1 MELRSSRVTPT
12 TPAESPRSCCRDHPN
27 PMASSTTRSGALARR
42 AASLIVL
49 TFADRSLEAITRI
62 VVAGCGR
69 VGSALALHLA
79 EEGHDVSIID
89 ERPGMFKALGSTFN
103 GTTHFGR
110 PIDVRILKEAGIE
123 FADAFVA
130 VTNSD
135 NTNVMSVQLAKQV
148 FGVPRTLA
156 RLDEPGRADSYTAL
170 DISYVAGAQL
180 TANVI
185 YERIVEEEFAYHVT
199 FSGGDVEIVEMTLNE
214 DADGISVADLEIRNQ
229 LRVAAVRRADRTHIP
244 DESFNLR
251 TGDLVVASARLG
263 VRDAVHQ
270 YLQAAESS

>member
-1 MELRSSRVTPT
+1 M
-12 TPAESPRSCCRDHPN
+12 
-27 PMASSTTRSGALARR
+27 
-42 AASLIVL
+42 
-49 TFADRSLEAITRI
+49 
-62 VVAGCGR
+62 
-69 VGSALALHLA
+69 
-79 EEGHDVSIID
+79 SIID

-103 GTTHFGR
+103 GTTHYGR
-110 PIDVRILKEAGIE
+110 PIDIRILKEAGIE

-156 RLDEPGRADSYTAL
+156 RLDEPGRADSYRAL

-185 YERIVEEEFAYHVT
+185 YERIVEEEFEYHVT

-214 DADGISVADLEIRNQ
+214 DADGITVADLEIRNQ
-229 LRVAAVRRADRTHIP
+229 LRVAAVRRDDRTHIP
-244 DESFNLR
+244 DASFNLHE
-251 TGDLVVASARLG
+251 GDLVVASARLG

-270 YLQAAESS
+270 YLQEAEPS

>member
-1 MELRSSRVTPT
+1 M
-12 TPAESPRSCCRDHPN
+12 
-27 PMASSTTRSGALARR
+27 
-42 AASLIVL
+42 
-49 TFADRSLEAITRI
+49 
-62 VVAGCGR
+62 
-69 VGSALALHLA
+69 
-79 EEGHDVSIID
+79 SIID

-110 PIDVRILKEAGIE
+110 PIDIRILKEAGIE

-135 NTNVMSVQLAKQV
+135 NTDVMSVQLAKQV

-156 RLDEPGRADSYTAL
+156 RLDEPGRADSYRAL

-185 YERIVEEEFAYHVT
+185 YERIVEEEFEYHVT

-214 DADGISVADLEIRNQ
+214 DADGITVGDLEIRNQ
-229 LRVAAVRRADRTHIP
+229 LRVAAVRRGDRTHIP
-244 DESFNLR
+244 DASFNLR
-251 TGDLVVASARLG
+251 EGDLVVASARLG

-270 YLQAAESS
+270 YLQEAEPS

>member
-1 MELRSSRVTPT
+1 M
-12 TPAESPRSCCRDHPN
+12 
-27 PMASSTTRSGALARR
+27 
-42 AASLIVL
+42 
-49 TFADRSLEAITRI
+49 
-62 VVAGCGR
+62 
-69 VGSALALHLA
+69 
-79 EEGHDVSIID
+79 SIID

-110 PIDVRILKEAGIE
+110 PIDIRILKEAGIE

-156 RLDEPGRADSYTAL
+156 RLDEPGRADSYRAL

-185 YERIVEEEFAYHVT
+185 YERIVEEEFEYHVT

-214 DADGISVADLEIRNQ
+214 DADGITVGDLEIRNQ
-229 LRVAAVRRADRTHIP
+229 LRVAAVRRGDRTHIP
-244 DESFNLR
+244 DASFNLR
-251 TGDLVVASARLG
+251 EGDLVVASARLG

-270 YLQAAESS
+270 YLQEAEPS